1 MKRGV
6 QAVLGIALAAVIVAC
21 SDDRA
26 NDANRNAGT
35 AGTGAAVG
43 TSGATADRDF
53 VQDQL
58 EDGRAEIAL
67 GKLAAEKATHP
78 EVKEFAQR
86 MVQEHQQAGDEL
98 RQAVASANTSVN
110 PPAEPDGDH
119 KNLQEELAKLSGHEF
134 DVKYIDAMVDEHEE
148 AVNELERK
156 ADSDNPQ
163 IKQWVAKTL
172 PAVRQHLE
180 HAKQLDKKLEERRSH

>member
-1 MKRGV
+1 MNRAV
-6 QAVLGIALAAVIVAC
+6 QAVLGVALAATIVAC

-43 TSGATADRDF
+43 TSGTADRDF
-53 VQDQL
+53 IQDQL
-58 EDGRAEIAL
+58 EDGQAEVAL
-67 GKLAAEKATHP
+67 GKLASEKATNP

-86 MVQEHQQAGDEL
+86 MVRDHQQAGEEL
-98 RQAVASANTSVN
+98 RQAAASANTTVN
-110 PPAEPDGDH
+110 PPAEADGDH
-119 KNLQEELAKLSGHEF
+119 KDKQEELAKLSGHEF
-134 DVKYIDAMVDEHEE
+134 DVKYIDAMIEEHEE
-148 AVNELERK
+148 AVNELEKK

-180 HAKQLDKKLEERRSH
+180 HARQLDKKLEEQRSH